1 MEKTLQ
7 PILWIEIVNNVTWD
21 VDSNNNDDSLSR
33 TELQKHLVTD
43 KTHDLKSVIL
53 TQYVRANVGK
63 KLKPKLASEKK
74 ILKRLNHPICLKLK
88 G

>member
-7 PILWIEIVNNVTWD
+7 PILWIELVNNVTRD

-43 KTHDLKSVIL
+43 KTHNLKSVIL

-63 KLKPKLASEKK
+63 KLKPKLGVKK
-74 ILKRLNHPICLKLK
+74 KL
-88 G
+88 